1 MEVLAMKR
9 TLKGKSLRVAATAV
23 LLAVSLIAGAT
34 YVLRS
39 DPVIVPAGTQLTVR
53 LSQSLSSKTNEP
65 GDDFTGVLDHDVTVD
80 GKTVIPA
87 GSEVTGEVVDAEAS
101 GRLKGTG
108 RLFLTLTEVEVNG
121 DSYDVTT
128 STAGRREGSK
138 LKRNVLI
145 VGAGTGL
152 GALIGGLAGGGK
164 GAAIGAGVGA
174 GGGTATAALTGRRDI
189 RYPAETRLRFTLK
202 EDLPVYPE

>member
-1 MEVLAMKR
+1 MKR
-9 TLKGKSLRVAATAV
+9 TLKGKSLWVATAAV
-23 LLAVSLIAGAT
+23 LLAASLIAGAT
-34 YVLRS
+34 YVLRP

-121 DSYDVTT
+121 DSYDVAT
-128 STAGRREGSK
+128 STAGRKEASK
-138 LKRNVLI
+138 VKRDVLI
-145 VGAGTGL
+145 IGGGAGA

-174 GGGTATAALTGRRDI
+174 GGGTAAAALTGQRDI
-189 RYPAETRLRFTLK
+189 VFPPESRLRFRLE
-202 EDLPVYPE
+202 EDLTVRL

>member
-1 MEVLAMKR
+1 MKS
-9 TLKGKSLRVAATAV
+9 TLRGKSLWVATAAV
-23 LLAVSLIAGAT
+23 LLAISLIAGAT
-34 YVLRS
+34 YVLRPE
-39 DPVIVPAGTQLTVR
+39 PVIVPAGTQLTVR

-65 GDDFTGVLDHDVTVD
+65 GDDFTGVLDNDVTVD

-108 RLFLTLTEVEVNG
+108 RLFLTLTEVEVDG
-121 DSYDVTT
+121 ETYDVAT
-128 STAGRREGSK
+128 STTGRREGSK
-138 LKRNVLI
+138 LKRNVII

-152 GALIGGLAGGGK
+152 GALIGGLAGGGS

-174 GGGTATAALTGRRDI
+174 GSGTAAAALTGQKDI

>member
-1 MEVLAMKR
+1 MKS
-9 TLKGKSLRVAATAV
+9 TLRGKSLWVATAAV
-23 LLAVSLIAGAT
+23 LLAISLIAGAT
-34 YVLRS
+34 YVLRPE
-39 DPVIVPAGTQLTVR
+39 PVIVPAGTQLTVR

-65 GDDFTGVLDHDVTVD
+65 GDDFTGVLENDVTVD

-108 RLFLTLTEVEVNG
+108 RLFLTLTEVEVDG
-121 DSYDVTT
+121 ETYDVAT

-138 LKRNVLI
+138 LKRNVII

-152 GALIGGLAGGGK
+152 GALIGGLAGGGS

-174 GGGTATAALTGRRDI
+174 GSGTAAAALTGQKDI